1 MSSLS
6 QRSVYSVVIWKRNLR
21 TPMAHLLGIDTG
33 GTYTDAILL
42 DDEAGVIIAR
52 AKALTTRPDL
62 STGIGAA
69 IDAVMEQSGVAPSDV
84 SMVSLSTTLATNALV
99 EGQGGR
105 VALVFIGF
113 DETELKSADLSDAL
127 NGDPVIFAQGGHSHA
142 GTAITD
148 LDTDAICH
156 ALESLS
162 VKVSGV
168 AIASR
173 FATRNPSHEITVRDI
188 VRDVLGVPV
197 TCSHE
202 LSQALG
208 GPKRALTAVLNARLI
223 GLIDRLIAATE
234 AHIEALGID
243 ARLMVVRGDGALI
256 SAELARERPIETI
269 LSGPAASIAGAQW
282 LTGAKDALVSDI
294 GGTTTDICVLK
305 DGVPKIDPQGAKVGK
320 YRTMVEAVAMRTFGL
335 GGDSE
340 VSVIEGLE
348 GGLRLGPRR
357 VMPVSLFARDYPE
370 LAHTAMDRALT
381 LETPP
386 QEATQFVIAQW
397 EKFPDGLDAREAA
410 VASRLRD
417 GPVRW
422 MDAVQSRIEGPA
434 LARLV
439 QQGLVMISGVTPS
452 DASHTLGHMADWDT
466 SAAEKAL
473 TLFARRRIGS
483 GDRLSSGAEPLAR
496 AIIDRLTQQTTWAL
510 LETALSEEGWD
521 GPAQL
526 ARHPLMTAG
535 LKNHQNIVR
544 FDAGLAM
551 PVIGLGASA
560 QTYYG
565 AVGTLLGCPTILP
578 DDGGVANAIGA
589 VVGQVAIHAE
599 GTVTSG
605 GAGAFRVHLP
615 DGPTQFGDKDSALAA
630 LRLALTQQATEQA
643 IASGVEEVRITE
655 SLNLREAQVEAQ
667 TMFIEAT
674 LRITARGRPR
684 ITT

>member
-1 MSSLS
+1 
-6 QRSVYSVVIWKRNLR
+6 
-21 TPMAHLLGIDTG
+21 MAHLLGIDTG
-33 GTYTDAILL
+33 GTYTDAVLL
-42 DDEAGVIIAR
+42 DDEANTIIAR
-52 AKALTTRPDL
+52 AKSLTTRPDL
-62 STGIGAA
+62 SIGIGTA
-69 IDAVMEQSGVAPSDV
+69 IDAVMSQSGITPADV

-105 VALVFIGF
+105 VALIFIGF
-113 DETELKSADLSDAL
+113 DEAELSKADLSDAL
-127 NGDPVIFAQGGHSHA
+127 NGDPVVLVVGGHTHA
-142 GTAITD
+142 GSEANP
-148 LDTDAICH
+148 LDFNANH
-156 ALESLS
+156 AELESLS
-162 VKVSGV
+162 GQITGV

-173 FATRNPSHEITVRDI
+173 FATRNPEHEIAVRDI

-234 AHIEALGID
+234 AHIASRGID

-256 SAELARERPIETI
+256 SADLARERPIETI

-282 LTGAKDALVSDI
+282 LTGAQNALVSDI

-305 DGVPKIDPQGAKVGK
+305 NGLPKIDPQGAKVGK

-340 VSVIEGLE
+340 VSVTDGLD

-357 VMPVSLFARDYPE
+357 VMPVSLFARDYPNI
-370 LAHTAMDRALT
+370 AHTALDRALT

-386 QEATQFVIAQW
+386 IEAAQFVVPQW
-397 EKFPDGLDAREAA
+397 RDFPEGLDKRETS
-410 VASRLRD
+410 VAERLQD
-417 GPVRW
+417 GPLPRSQ
-422 MDAVQSRIEGPA
+422 AVQSHVEGPA

-439 QQGLVMISGVTPS
+439 QQGLVIMAGVTPS
-452 DASHTLGHMADWDT
+452 DASHVLGHMSDWDGD
-466 SAAEKAL
+466 AALKAL

-483 GDRLSSGAEPLAR
+483 GERLSDSARSLAQT
-496 AIIDRLTQQTTWAL
+496 IIDRLTQQTSWAL
-510 LETALSEEGWD
+510 LETSFAEEGWD
-521 GPAQL
+521 NPADL
-526 ARHPLMTAG
+526 ARHPLMTSSLKGHENILRLNAG
-535 LKNHQNIVR
+535 IAV
-544 FDAGLAM
+544 
-551 PVIGLGASA
+551 PVIGIGASA
-560 QTYYG
+560 HNYYG
-565 AVGTLLGCPTILP
+565 AVGAALGCEIILP
-578 DDGGVANAIGA
+578 SDGGVANAIGA

-605 GAGAFRVHLP
+605 GEGAFRVHLP
-615 DGPTQFGDKDSALAA
+615 DGPAQFGDKDAALAA
-630 LRLALTQQATEQA
+630 LRLTLTEQATSQA

-655 SLNLREAQVEAQ
+655 NLDLREAQIEAQ